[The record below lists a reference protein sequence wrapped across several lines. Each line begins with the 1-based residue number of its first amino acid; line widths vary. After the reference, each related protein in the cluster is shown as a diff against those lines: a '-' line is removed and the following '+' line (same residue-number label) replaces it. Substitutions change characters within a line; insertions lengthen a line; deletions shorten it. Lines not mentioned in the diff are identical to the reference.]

1 MESPGLWVFEQKA
14 ISKFNQK
21 VRSKYH
27 RIEFSKKEIKI
38 SSCIAI
44 LKKKKN
50 KRNTHNKLWHCKFW
64 AFWDCP
70 RAHEV
75 WAYSGIFPTSGS
87 QHFQWY
93 MVMVE
98 YFEEDSVAFIVMAV
112 WAIRTN
118 RNEIRHG
125 GKKKSRLELIHWC
138 GHYLDE
144 YHTAQ
149 VVPTKPSWEVEFNW
163 SPPYSS
169 FLYN

>member
-1 MESPGLWVFEQKA
+1 
-14 ISKFNQK
+14 
-21 VRSKYH
+21 
-27 RIEFSKKEIKI
+27 
-38 SSCIAI
+38 
-44 LKKKKN
+44 
-50 KRNTHNKLWHCKFW
+50 
-64 AFWDCP
+64 
-70 RAHEV
+70 
-75 WAYSGIFPTSGS
+75 
-87 QHFQWY
+87 